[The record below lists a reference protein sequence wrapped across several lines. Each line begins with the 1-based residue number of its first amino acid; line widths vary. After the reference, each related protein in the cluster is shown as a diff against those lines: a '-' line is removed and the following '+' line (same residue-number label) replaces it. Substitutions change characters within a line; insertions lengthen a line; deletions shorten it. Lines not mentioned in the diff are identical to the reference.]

1 MTFAQT
7 PLHRALQALTRGRGS
22 RLLGAGLCV
31 ALLSA
36 CTLSPDYHRPELNSS
51 AAQFKHAEG
60 WTQASPSDAI
70 ARGAWWEIYGDAGL
84 NALVE
89 ELNRSNQ
96 TVAQSEAQY
105 RQAQALVRSSRAAL
119 FPSLDLSASKN
130 RSAQGTGSSSS
141 SLSNNSSGIRNT
153 YNAQLG
159 VSWEIDLWGKL
170 RETMNANEASAEAS
184 FADLASI
191 RLSQQ
196 SELVQNYLQLRVI
209 DEQKRLLE
217 ATVAAYERSLRMNEN
232 QYRAGVAGPDAV
244 AQARTQLKST
254 QADLIDLIWQRAQ
267 FENAIAVLL
276 GKAPADFALADSKAI
291 PALPQIPVS
300 LPSQLL
306 ERRPDIAAAERNV
319 MAANA
324 NIGVSRAA
332 YFPDLSLS
340 MSGGYSSSSFSNWI
354 ELPNR
359 YWSVGPQ
366 LALTLFDAGK
376 RSAEVDRTVAVYDQ
390 TVAQY
395 RQTVLDGFKEVE
407 NLLVQLKVYGDE
419 AVVRQEAL
427 DAARESLRLTENQYR
442 AGLIGYLDVVNV
454 QTTALSNERSV
465 LNLLQGRLVASVQ
478 LVAALGG
485 GWDAEQAFAEQ
496 DSKPRA
502 ARCTSCRRCWPASR
516 CCSAPWMPCAPA
528 GWLGIWKMQATPA
541 WAIPLPP
548 PCARPRA
555 RPAGWCCPA
564 TCR

>member
-1 MTFAQT
+1 MNFAHT
-7 PLHRALQALTRGRGS
+7 RIHRALRLLTQGRGS
-22 RLLGAGLCV
+22 RLVSAGLCV
-31 ALLSA
+31 AMLSA
-36 CTLSPDYHRPELNSS
+36 CTLSPVYHRPEISTP
-51 AAQFKHAEG
+51 AQFKQAEG
-60 WTQASPSDAI
+60 WTQANPSDAV
-70 ARGAWWEIYGDAGL
+70 ARGAWWELYGDKQL
-84 NALVE
+84 DALVE

-96 TVAQSEAQY
+96 TVAQYEAQY

-119 FPSLDLSASKN
+119 FPSLNLSVGKN

-141 SLSNNSSGIRNT
+141 SLSNNSSGIRDT

-170 RETMNANEASAEAS
+170 REAMNANEASAEAS
-184 FADLASI
+184 LADMAAI

-209 DEQKRLLE
+209 DAQKRLLE
-217 ATVAAYERSLRMNEN
+217 ATVAAYERSLKMNEN

-254 QADLIDLIWQRAQ
+254 QADLIDLAWQRAQ
-267 FENAIAVLL
+267 YENAIAVLM
-276 GKAPADFALADSKAI
+276 GKAPAGFALAASGDI
-291 PALPQIPVS
+291 PALPQVPVS

-306 ERRPDIAAAERNV
+306 ERRPDIASAERKV

-340 MSGGYSSSSFSNWI
+340 MNGGYSSSSFNNWI

-376 RSAEVDRTVAVYDQ
+376 RSAEVDRSVAVYDQ

-395 RQTVLDGFKEVE
+395 RQAVLDGFKEVE
-407 NLLVQLKVYGDE
+407 NYLVQLKVYGDE

-427 DAARESLRLTENQYR
+427 EAARESLRLTENQYK

-454 QTTALSNERSV
+454 QTTALSSERSV
-465 LNLLQGRLVASVQ
+465 LTLLQGRLVASVQ
-478 LVAALGG
+478 LIAALGG
-485 GWDAEQAFAEQ
+485 GWDARTELAEQ
-496 DSKPRA
+496 
-502 ARCTSCRRCWPASR
+502 
-516 CCSAPWMPCAPA
+516 
-528 GWLGIWKMQATPA
+528 
-541 WAIPLPP
+541 
-548 PCARPRA
+548 
-555 RPAGWCCPA
+555 
-564 TCR
+564 

>member
-1 MTFAQT
+1 MTFAHT
-7 PLHRALQALTRGRGS
+7 RIHRALKALTQGRGS

-31 ALLSA
+31 AMLSA
-36 CTLSPDYHRPELNSS
+36 CTLSPDYQRPELST
-51 AAQFKHAEG
+51 AAQFKQAEG
-60 WTQASPSDAI
+60 WSQAKPSDAI
-70 ARGAWWEIYGDAGL
+70 ARGAWWELYGDAQL
-84 NALVE
+84 NGLVE

-96 TVAQSEAQY
+96 TVAQAEAQY
-105 RQAQALVRSSRAAL
+105 RQAQALVRSSRASL
-119 FPSLDLSASKN
+119 FPSLNLTAGKT

-141 SLSNNSSGIRNT
+141 SLSNNSSGIRDT

-170 RETMNANEASAEAS
+170 RETLNANEASAQAS
-184 FADLASI
+184 LADMASI

-217 ATVAAYERSLRMNEN
+217 ATVAAYERSLKMTEN
-232 QYRAGVAGPDAV
+232 QYRAGVSGPDAV

-254 QADLIDLIWQRAQ
+254 QADLIDLAWQRAQ
-267 FENAIAVLL
+267 YENAIAVLM
-276 GKAPADFALADSKAI
+276 GKAPADFALAASDSI
-291 PALPQIPVS
+291 PTLPDVPVS

-340 MSGGYSSSSFSNWI
+340 MSGGYSSSSFNNWI

-376 RSAEVDRTVAVYDQ
+376 RSAEVDRTVAAYDQ

-407 NLLVQLKVYGDE
+407 NYLVQLKVYGDE

-427 DAARESLRLTENQYR
+427 EAARESLRLTENQYK

-465 LNLLQGRLVASVQ
+465 LTLLQGRLLASVQ
-478 LVAALGG
+478 LIAALGG
-485 GWDAEQAFAEQ
+485 GWDAGQAFA
-496 DSKPRA
+496 D
-502 ARCTSCRRCWPASR
+502 
-516 CCSAPWMPCAPA
+516 
-528 GWLGIWKMQATPA
+528 GD
-541 WAIPLPP
+541 
-548 PCARPRA
+548 
-555 RPAGWCCPA
+555 
-564 TCR
+564 

>member
-7 PLHRALQALTRGRGS
+7 PLHRALQLLTRGRGS
-22 RLLGAGLCV
+22 RLVGAGLCV
-31 ALLSA
+31 VLLSA
-36 CTLSPDYHRPELNSS
+36 CTLSPDYHRPELSTP
-51 AAQFKHAEG
+51 AQFKQAEG
-60 WTQASPSDAI
+60 WTQASPADAI
-70 ARGAWWEIYGDAGL
+70 ARGAWWELYGDARL
-84 NALVE
+84 NALVD

-105 RQAQALVRSSRAAL
+105 RQAQALVRSSRASL
-119 FPSLDLSASKN
+119 FPSLDLSAGKT

-170 RETMNANEASAEAS
+170 REALNADEASAEAS
-184 FADLASI
+184 FADLAAI

-217 ATVAAYERSLRMNEN
+217 ATVAAYQRSLRMNEN

-276 GKAPADFALADSKAI
+276 GRAPANFALADSKDI

-306 ERRPDIAAAERNV
+306 ERRPDIASAERNV

-324 NIGVSRAA
+324 NIGVARAA

-407 NLLVQLKVYGDE
+407 NFLVQLKVYADE

-465 LNLLQGRLVASVQ
+465 LDLLQGRLVASVQ
-478 LVAALGG
+478 LIAALGG
-485 GWDAEQAFAEQ
+485 GWDAEQAYAEEE
-496 DSKPRA
+496 
-502 ARCTSCRRCWPASR
+502 
-516 CCSAPWMPCAPA
+516 
-528 GWLGIWKMQATPA
+528 
-541 WAIPLPP
+541 
-548 PCARPRA
+548 
-555 RPAGWCCPA
+555 
-564 TCR
+564 

>member
-1 MTFAQT
+1 MTFAHS
-7 PLHRALQALTRGRGS
+7 PLHRALQMLTAGRGS
-22 RLLGAGLCV
+22 RLAGAGLCLV
-31 ALLSA
+31 MLSA
-36 CTLSPDYHRPELNSS
+36 CTLSPDYQRPEL
-51 AAQFKHAEG
+51 ATPAQFKQAEG
-60 WTQASPSDAI
+60 WTQANPSDAI
-70 ARGAWWEIYGDAGL
+70 ARGAWWELYGDAQL

-96 TVAQSEAQY
+96 TVAQAEAHY
-105 RQAQALVRSSRAAL
+105 RQAQALVRSSRASL
-119 FPSLDLSASKN
+119 FPSLELSAGKT

-141 SLSNNSSGIRNT
+141 SLSNNSSGIRDT

-159 VSWEIDLWGKL
+159 VSWEVDLWGKL
-170 RETMNANEASAEAS
+170 RETLSANQASAQAS
-184 FADLASI
+184 LADMAAI

-217 ATVAAYERSLRMNEN
+217 ATVAAYERSLKMNQN

-254 QADLIDLIWQRAQ
+254 QADLIDLAWQRAQ
-267 FENAIAVLL
+267 YENAIAVLM
-276 GKAPADFALADSKAI
+276 GKAPANFALAATQSI
-291 PALPQIPVS
+291 PTLPQIPVA

-306 ERRPDIAAAERNV
+306 ERRPDIAAAERSV

-340 MSGGYSSSSFSNWI
+340 MSGGYSSSSFNNWI

-359 YWSVGPQ
+359 FWSVGPQ

-407 NLLVQLKVYGDE
+407 NYLVQLKVYADE

-427 DAARESLRLTENQYR
+427 EAARESLRLTENQYK

-454 QTTALSNERSV
+454 QTTALSNERSA
-465 LNLLQGRLVASVQ
+465 LTLLQGRLLASVQ
-478 LVAALGG
+478 LIAALGG
-485 GWDAEQAFAEQ
+485 GWDEQRAFAAEQA
-496 DSKPRA
+496 D
-502 ARCTSCRRCWPASR
+502 
-516 CCSAPWMPCAPA
+516 
-528 GWLGIWKMQATPA
+528 
-541 WAIPLPP
+541 
-548 PCARPRA
+548 
-555 RPAGWCCPA
+555 
-564 TCR
+564 